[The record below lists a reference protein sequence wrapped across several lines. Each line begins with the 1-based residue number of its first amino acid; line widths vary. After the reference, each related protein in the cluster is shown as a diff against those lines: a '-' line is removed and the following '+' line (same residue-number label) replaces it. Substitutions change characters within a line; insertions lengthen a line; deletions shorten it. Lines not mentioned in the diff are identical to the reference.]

1 MGTFIKSLMAQI
13 EKADRGCWL
22 WRGALNKTKSD
33 GQVRHDGRTVS
44 VRRSLYE
51 HHKGSCAG
59 RHLKVSCATLCV
71 NPGHVD
77 PEPVGVHRT
86 KQTFEQRFWE
96 KVAKHEDGCWEH
108 PAGSVRFG
116 VRTVSPRR
124 LAWQFLGHPELGE
137 NQQLRAHCLNPE
149 CINPTHMDVLRVARS
164 SEAVR
169 VRTRAQ
175 ALPLDFSSFSEGE
188 LDAVRRRF
196 KRRVLI
202 DDRTGCWLWLG
213 KPGGGGY
220 GQFHIRS
227 TTLTPPA
234 HRAGYALFKGPIP
247 EGVLVRHGGCHN
259 SKCVNPDHMELGS
272 HADNMRDRARDGTS
286 NRGERNGMARLTEV
300 EVRAIRRG
308 LVRGQTYRDLGKQ
321 FKVSDSVIGD
331 IARGKTWGH
340 L

>member
-1 MGTFIKSLMAQI
+1 MDTFIKSLMAQI
-13 EKADRGCWL
+13 EKVERGCWL

-33 GQVRHDGRTVS
+33 GQVRRDGRIVS

-51 HHKGSCAG
+51 HHKGSCDG

-71 NPGHVD
+71 NPSHVD

-96 KVAKHEDGCWEH
+96 KVVKHENGCWEH

-116 VRTVSPRR
+116 ACTISPRR
-124 LAWQFLGHPELGE
+124 LAWQLLGHHELAE

-149 CINPTHMDVLRVARS
+149 CINPVHMDVLRTARGS
-164 SEAVR
+164 TR
-169 VRTRAQ
+169 VRSRPQ
-175 ALPLDFSSFSEGE
+175 AFALSLESFSAIEVQGIQ
-188 LDAVRRRF
+188 RRF
-196 KRRVLI
+196 KRRI
-202 DDRTGCWLWLG
+202 TEDEKTGCWLWTG
-213 KPGGGGY
+213 PGRVY
-220 GQFHIRS
+220 GQFYVRS
-227 TTLTPPA
+227 LGMMVPA

-247 EGVLVRHGGCHN
+247 EGALVRHGGCHN

>member
-1 MGTFIKSLMAQI
+1 MDTFIKALMVQV
-13 EKADRGCWL
+13 EKSGRGCWL
-22 WRGALNKTKSD
+22 WRGPLNKTKSD
-33 GQVRHDGRTVS
+33 GQVRCDGRIVS

-59 RHLKVSCATLCV
+59 RHLRVSCATLCV

-96 KVAKHEDGCWEH
+96 KVVKYENGCWEH

-116 VRTVSPRR
+116 ARTVSPRR
-124 LAWQFLGHPELGE
+124 LAWQFLGHSEMSE

-149 CINPTHMDVLRVARS
+149 CINPAHMDVLRVALGGVK
-164 SEAVR
+164 A
-169 VRTRAQ
+169 RTRPRAF
-175 ALPLDFSSFSEGE
+175 ALSLENFDPGE
-188 LDAVRRRF
+188 VDSIRRRF
-196 KRRVLI
+196 KRRVSV
-202 DDRTGCWLWLG
+202 DARSGCWLWTG
-213 KPGGGGY
+213 KPRNGY
-220 GQFHIRS
+220 GQFHVRS
-227 TTLTPPA
+227 LGMMVPA

-247 EGVLVRHGGCHN
+247 EGALVRHGGCHN
-259 SKCVNPDHMELGS
+259 SKCVNPDHMELGT

-286 NRGERNGMARLTEV
+286 NRGERNGMARLTEA

-308 LVRGQTYRDLGKQ
+308 LVRGQPYRDLGKQ